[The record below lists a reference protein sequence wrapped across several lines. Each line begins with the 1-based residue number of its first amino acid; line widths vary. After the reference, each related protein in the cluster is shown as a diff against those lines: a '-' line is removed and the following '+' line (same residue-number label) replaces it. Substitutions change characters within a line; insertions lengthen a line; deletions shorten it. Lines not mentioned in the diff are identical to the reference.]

1 MVNICD
7 LIKQLK
13 DLYDSKE
20 KITFKL
26 PAYEVFHE
34 RLTTFIY
41 ENHFE
46 KTKEWEIIS
55 GNLLYKSSQYMI
67 RSEADNILLNLE
79 LLKRKVLANENEDF
93 WSYIHSMIAQVSRGK
108 YSAGYYADAVES
120 AFKEINIRIKKLY
133 IKYRNEER
141 DGKDL
146 MLKTFSPNDPLLTFE
161 ELRAVSGKNVQEG
174 YMYIFAG
181 AIQGI
186 RNPKAHDNMNIARED
201 AIKRLVFASLLMD
214 KVDEA
219 LLFSKLTE

>member
-1 MVNICD
+1 
-7 LIKQLK
+7 
-13 DLYDSKE
+13 
-20 KITFKL
+20 
-26 PAYEVFHE
+26 
-34 RLTTFIY
+34 
-41 ENHFE
+41 
-46 KTKEWEIIS
+46 
-55 GNLLYKSSQYMI
+55 
-67 RSEADNILLNLE
+67 
-79 LLKRKVLANENEDF
+79 
-93 WSYIHSMIAQVSRGK
+93 
-108 YSAGYYADAVES
+108 
-120 AFKEINIRIKKLY
+120 
-133 IKYRNEER
+133 
-141 DGKDL
+141 L

>member
-1 MVNICD
+1 M
-7 LIKQLK
+7 
-13 DLYDSKE
+13 
-20 KITFKL
+20 
-26 PAYEVFHE
+26 
-34 RLTTFIY
+34 
-41 ENHFE
+41 
-46 KTKEWEIIS
+46 
-55 GNLLYKSSQYMI
+55 
-67 RSEADNILLNLE
+67 
-79 LLKRKVLANENEDF
+79 LKRKVLANENEDF

-108 YSAGYYADAVES
+108 FSAGYYADAVES